1 MPQVRIPSEE
11 FDHLVDREMLALPD
25 WVRRAVSEVAI
36 MVEDEPPAGVGPEH
50 GLLLGQ
56 YHGVPLTRRGLR
68 ASGSLPD
75 SIVLYRI
82 PILMTCPT
90 VRAVPS
96 RIRAVLRHEIGHAMG
111 LGEDRLRELG
121 IA

>member
-1 MPQVRIPSEE
+1 MPHPFISPEE
-11 FDHLVDREMLALPD
+11 FDNLVDEEMVALPD

-36 MVEDEPPAGVGPEH
+36 MVEDHPPAGAGPEH

-75 SIVLYRI
+75 SIVLYRT
-82 PILMTCPT
+82 PILMTCAT
-90 VRAVPS
+90 KAAVPT

-111 LGEDRLRELG
+111 LSEERLRELG